1 MVTTK
6 GRVYSCGSTA
16 SGHDK
21 QQRHMR
27 PVPALSEVHE
37 WQCPHHSFV
46 TSLAHCHEPAQVCV
60 VQAACGDA
68 HTACVTRGGNLY
80 TWGDGA
86 DGRLGHKGR
95 HSAGVPMVVSALRAK
110 QCVSV
115 ACGERHTMVRTA
127 NASLYV
133 FGSGRGGQVRGS
145 STVGGTPLTPL
156 WCCTHALMLPLHH
169 PTAWPGRLP

>member
-1 MVTTK
+1 M
-6 GRVYSCGSTA
+6 SGSA
-16 SGHDK
+16 
-21 QQRHMR
+21 
-27 PVPALSEVHE
+27 
-37 WQCPHHSFV
+37 HHSFV

-145 STVGGTPLTPL
+145 GTVGGTLPPLVLYSRSHAPPPPSYSLAWATAVIV
-156 WCCTHALMLPLHH
+156 THRRWLF
-169 PTAWPGRLP
+169 RLLGATFAP